1 MRFLTSNPWPI
12 MLVVVAPFCLP
23 LAVRQAQRW
32 ADARQSVPSR
42 QDEDEIAELHIAFT
56 REWQSIRLDAKDEQQ
71 RQQLRRDW
79 RARYDSA
86 LRKTYQRQGREMPHF
101 PHQCPTAVVFRALT
115 PCRPG

>member
-101 PHQCPTAVVFRALT
+101 PPSVSHGRCLPSAD